1 MVDNNEVEPNL
12 PTLQRFP
19 QNIYQTH
26 YPDIHNHNM
35 PSAPVLGAPVL
46 DAPVHS
52 APVLGTP
59 VPIAPAANNQAQVI
73 YIN

>member
-12 PTLQRFP
+12 PTLQRLP
-19 QNIYQTH
+19 QNHYQTH

-35 PSAPVLGAPVL
+35 PSAPVLGVPV
-46 DAPVHS
+46 PS
-52 APVLGTP
+52 AP
-59 VPIAPAANNQAQVI
+59 VPIASVANGQAQVI